1 MGGGAPECCICM
13 ESGDRSGGGWAALPE
28 CGHVMHLPC
37 LAQCLEHKPVCPVCR
52 EPHYGGPGELLQVY
66 FETAAEPEEE
76 GRVKVEGE
84 GGPCAH
90 TGAAAEVERLR
101 GELMLAQAARAAALR
116 REEQARQSQEAFRAD
131 TLQEAERLRERG
143 TAEAVELR
151 HQLDLANSALEKEK
165 RDVQAK
171 EAEVLSLKRLYAA
184 FSSNKELDVSVWR
197 ASMQGYSEK
206 AANEVLLNA
215 VAKRDKD
222 YRQLTRKFGE
232 IQGKMEAAVARARA
246 EGERDAKARA
256 AELGRQVA
264 GLRKQ
269 NRSLEEMAAERRLGA
284 GLGLAAAPG
293 GGAGLQTTIPLG
305 RVIGGGGGR
314 GAGAGAAKRQRLSAG
329 GAEGARGGRAEARP
343 PSFIEG
349 SQAGRLEDVSNSG
362 SFIIEGPDGKGGR
375 ARFLRRGRD
384 GGAPRPARAGG
395 EAPAGAGAGGGE
407 GGGGGRPFR
416 PAPGALERFLSA
428 PGPRGPPR

>member
-1 MGGGAPECCICM
+1 M
-13 ESGDRSGGGWAALPE
+13 
-28 CGHVMHLPC
+28 
-37 LAQCLEHKPVCPVCR
+37 CPVCR

-232 IQGKMEAAVARARA
+232 IQGKMEAAVAR
-246 EGERDAKARA
+246 
-256 AELGRQVA
+256 
-264 GLRKQ
+264 GL
-269 NRSLEEMAAERRLGA
+269 SYA
-284 GLGLAAAPG
+284 
-293 GGAGLQTTIPLG
+293 
-305 RVIGGGGGR
+305 
-314 GAGAGAAKRQRLSAG
+314 
-329 GAEGARGGRAEARP
+329 
-343 PSFIEG
+343 
-349 SQAGRLEDVSNSG
+349 
-362 SFIIEGPDGKGGR
+362 
-375 ARFLRRGRD
+375 
-384 GGAPRPARAGG
+384 
-395 EAPAGAGAGGGE
+395 
-407 GGGGGRPFR
+407 
-416 PAPGALERFLSA
+416 APGALPMAFGPLAGPGDRAGGTFVTEKDFLDSIEKVIKGYQKFSSTPKYMVRVGRTA
-428 PGPRGPPR
+428 N

>member
-1 MGGGAPECCICM
+1 M

-37 LAQCLEHKPVCPVCR
+37 LAQCLEHKPVCPICR
-52 EPHYGGPGELLQVY
+52 EPHFGGPGELLQVF
-66 FETAAEPEEE
+66 FETSQEPEQEVD
-76 GRVKVEGE
+76 VKVEG
-84 GGPCAH
+84 GGGSGPH
-90 TGAAAEVERLR
+90 PGAAADVERMR
-101 GELMLAQAARAAALR
+101 AELMLAQAARAAALR

-131 TLQEAERLRERG
+131 TLQEADRLREQG
-143 TAEAVELR
+143 VAEAVELR
-151 HQLDLANSALEKEK
+151 HQLDLAQSALEKEK
-165 RDVQAK
+165 RDLQAK
-171 EAEVLSLKRLYAA
+171 EAEILSLKRLYAA

-197 ASMQGYSEK
+197 ASMQGYPEK

-232 IQGKMEAAVARARA
+232 VQGKMEAAVARARA

-256 AELGRQVA
+256 VDLGRQLA
-264 GLRKQ
+264 ALRKQ

-284 GLGLAAAPG
+284 GLGRAAAPG
-293 GGAGLQTTIPLG
+293 GGAGLCTTSPLG
-305 RVIGGGGGR
+305 RAMGGGGG
-314 GAGAGAAKRQRLSAG
+314 GAGPGPGAAKRPRLSSG
-329 GAEGARGGRAEARP
+329 RAEGARGDHAEARP

-375 ARFLRRGRD
+375 ARFLRRSRD
-384 GGAPRPARAGG
+384 GGAPRLARD
-395 EAPAGAGAGGGE
+395 
-407 GGGGGRPFR
+407 RK
-416 PAPGALERFLSA
+416 SVV
-428 PGPRGPPR
+428 